1 MTDNKQPTIYDVS
14 ERVGVSLATVSRV
27 VNNNGKVKSETR
39 QKVLKAIKEL
49 NYRPNAMAK
58 GLASSKTTMIGMIM
72 PDLTDLY
79 YAELAQGIDAVAK
92 IYKYSV
98 TLAVSDENPE
108 AEKAALNTL
117 IDKHVDGMI
126 YMGNKTS
133 GEMLKLLEDS
143 PFPVVF
149 AGSVDPQ
156 GKLPSVN
163 INYVKAF
170 SQAGEMLKKS
180 DLDESE
186 VALVDNPGEGS
197 LSSLRQQ
204 GFLNAVSGGKIY
216 ESDDDYQAGYNLAQH
231 LYEDGIKAVIVGE
244 DEPALGILNYMQ
256 DNGIKVPDQFQIIS
270 SNDTKLVKMARPAIS
285 SVTQPKFDIGAV
297 AMRLLT
303 KLMSGQKIDD
313 SKVVLPHEFV
323 MRDTAK

>member
-1 MTDNKQPTIYDVS
+1 MAENKQPTIYDVS

-27 VNNNGKVKSETR
+27 VNNNGKVKDETR

-58 GLASSKTTMIGMIM
+58 GLASSKTTMIGMVI

-92 IYKYSV
+92 IYNYSV
-98 TLAVSDENPE
+98 TLAVSDDNPE

-133 GEMLKLLEDS
+133 KEMLHLLEES

-149 AGSVDPQ
+149 AGSVDPDN
-156 GKLPSVN
+156 KLPSVN
-163 INYVKAF
+163 IDYVKAF
-170 SQAGEMLKKS
+170 KQVGLTLKKNLKDS
-180 DLDESE
+180 KI
-186 VALVDNPGEGS
+186 ALVDNPGESS
-197 LSSLRQQ
+197 LSDLRKE
-204 GFLNAVSGGKIY
+204 GFLSAVPGGKIY
-216 ESDDDYQAGYNLAQH
+216 ESDDDYQAGYNLAHH
-231 LYEDGIKAVIVGE
+231 LYKDGIRAVITGE
-244 DEPALGILNYMQ
+244 DEPAVGILNYMQ
-256 DNGIKVPDQFQIIS
+256 DNGIKVPDKFQIIS
-270 SNDTKLVKMARPAIS
+270 SNDTKLVNMTRPAIS

-303 KLMSGQKIDD
+303 KLMSDQKVDD
-313 SKVVLPHEFV
+313 PEVLLPHEFV
-323 MRDTAK
+323 MRDTTK